1 MAHGRD
7 RDSVSQGDVFEGK
20 GVEKMW
26 HSDRLWWLVAG
37 RNRSVAQR
45 DVWSLSAVFGRLARC
60 IESEFREP
68 SVQVGGPGHFE
79 FEFFVGDRV
88 SEGKG
93 GRVECLAGRPAVVLD
108 ERAVGFFRVDRIA
121 AEQVAGFGQVDT
133 DLVGS
138 SCFELAFDQ
147 AVGTDGFEG
156 PNVGDGLLFGG
167 VRGLDFG
174 GFGASVA
181 IAAVAD
187 ESGVEGLLLGMAV
200 DDRVVF
206 ANDFVVFEGFDEA
219 LSDAWRASKE
229 HQAAGI
235 AV

>member
-1 MAHGRD
+1 
-7 RDSVSQGDVFEGK
+7 
-20 GVEKMW
+20 
-26 HSDRLWWLVAG
+26 
-37 RNRSVAQR
+37 
-45 DVWSLSAVFGRLARC
+45 
-60 IESEFREP
+60 
-68 SVQVGGPGHFE
+68 
-79 FEFFVGDRV
+79 
-88 SEGKG
+88 
-93 GRVECLAGRPAVVLD
+93 LD
-108 ERAVGFFRVDRIA
+108 ERPVGFFRVDRIA

-174 GFGASVA
+174 GFGASVT

-206 ANDFVVFEGFDEA
+206 ANDFVVFEGFDKA
-219 LSDAWRASKE
+219 LSDAWCASKE
-229 HQAAGI
+229 HQAARI